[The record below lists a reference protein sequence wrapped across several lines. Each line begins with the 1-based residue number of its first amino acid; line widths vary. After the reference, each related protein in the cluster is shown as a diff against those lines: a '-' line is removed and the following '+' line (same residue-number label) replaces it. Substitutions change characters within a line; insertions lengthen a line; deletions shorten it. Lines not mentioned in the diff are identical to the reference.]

1 MLAGLIILIVIVV
14 FLFGILSL
22 RKRVTK
28 GCCET
33 GDDDSV
39 TSENIDR
46 NPDDYRYTKKVHVEG
61 MHCDN
66 CVKRVENAY
75 AQKGCYAQ
83 VSLKKKEAVVHMKK
97 ELPDE
102 MLEAIPVRIGYDAK
116 IEK

>member
-1 MLAGLIILIVIVV
+1 MTVVIVGV
-14 FLFGILSL
+14 VIVLFLIGLFSL

-33 GDDDSV
+33 GDDQSV
-39 TSENIDR
+39 QTAITDT
-46 NPDDYRYTKKVHVEG
+46 DLHDYPYMKKVHVEG

-75 AQKGCYAQ
+75 ADKGCYAQ
-83 VSLKKKEAVVHMKK
+83 VSLKRKEAVVHMKK

-116 IEK
+116 VEN

>member
-14 FLFGILSL
+14 FAIGILSL

-39 TSENIDR
+39 KAMNIDQ
-46 NPDDYRYTKKVHVEG
+46 NLNDYPYTRKVHVEG

-75 AQKGCYAQ
+75 AQKGCYAE
-83 VSLKKKEAVVHMKK
+83 VSLKKQEAVVHMKK

-116 IEK
+116 VER

>member
-1 MLAGLIILIVIVV
+1 MIAGLIVLAVIV
-14 FLFGILSL
+14 FLVTGILSL
-22 RKRVTK
+22 RKRITK
-28 GCCET
+28 GCCDT
-33 GDDDSV
+33 GDDDHV
-39 TSENIDR
+39 TEENIDQ
-46 NPDDYRYTKKVHVEG
+46 NLKDYPYTKKVHVEG

-83 VSLKKKEAVVHMKK
+83 VSLKKQEAVVHMKK

-102 MLEAIPVRIGYDAK
+102 LLEAIPVRIGYDAQ